1 MYKVSVLQLIYYR
14 TLAELKIEA
23 SKAKLGVMWWLLD
36 PAMYLLLFYVI
47 FGIVFKRGE
56 EGFVTFLLCGLVF
69 WRWFDTSVRM
79 CSNSILK
86 ERLLLDQV
94 YLPKTVLPA
103 TILAVNTVKFALVLV
118 LFIIYLL
125 LVGDAVTVF
134 WLYLPVILVVQLFLS
149 VGAGLLV
156 AAVIPFAP
164 DLLILINYGM
174 TFFFFLAGIFFRI
187 SEVSPHL
194 KAILYLNPMAPLIES
209 YRMILLEHSHPLWI
223 QLIYVLLIS
232 LIMTGIGLYMLK
244 RYDREYPRLVE

>member
-1 MYKVSVLQLIYYR
+1 MFKVSVFQLLYYR

-23 SKAKLGVMWWLLD
+23 SKAKLGVLWWFLD

-79 CSNSILK
+79 CANCILK
-86 ERLLLDQV
+86 ERLLLEQV
-94 YLPKTVLPA
+94 YLPKTVLPG
-103 TILAVNTVKFALVLV
+103 TVLSVNAIKFLLVLLLFLFYLV
-118 LFIIYLL
+118 LA
-125 LVGDAVTVF
+125 GDTVTVF
-134 WLYLPVILVVQLFLS
+134 WLYLPILLVLQLFLS

-174 TFFFFLAGIFFRI
+174 TFLFFLAGIFFRI
-187 SEVSPHL
+187 SEVEPFL
-194 KAILYLNPMAPLIES
+194 QKILYLNPMASIIES
-209 YRMILLEHSHPLWI
+209 YRLILLEQSHPLWG
-223 QLIYVLLIS
+223 QLAYVLCIS
-232 LIMTGIGLYMLK
+232 VVMVNYGLFLLRK
-244 RYDREYPRLVE
+244 YDRLYPRLVE